1 MAYVVNED
9 TPTDSALVHSDTCEH
24 YIDALPKKPED
35 GRWHGPYDSEDEA
48 LAEARATE
56 CADVRVAECCLKEPG
71 LLDRA
76 KGVIW
81 FNH

>member
-9 TPTDSALVHSDTCEH
+9 TPTDSALVHSDTCE
-24 YIDALPKKPED
+24 ALHRRVSRRTPED

-56 CADVRVAECCLKEPG
+56 CDLMFV
-71 LLDRA
+71 
-76 KGVIW
+76 
-81 FNH
+81 